1 MKGKGGTRMDA
12 FLLPHQYNF
21 IRNQVELLQHQFA
34 AVHDPDVRDAVR
46 YSAAEKIFDLLPV
59 LTPEQEILLT
69 NIRDAESEQDLLMYL
84 TRVEPFVQ
92 PFPTISESRIRQ
104 LFKKTK
110 KLHVPPLHSFEWTH
124 TTFLSWNDTGNRK
137 KYFVYPLNGEWIGV
151 EGTYLPSIQKG
162 ICAICH
168 TYSDITLVTVTT
180 RRSTEQHQTIGHYM
194 CIDSDA
200 CNQAFTKPDVI
211 ETFLARSQKK

>member
-1 MKGKGGTRMDA
+1 MKRKGGTRMDA
-12 FLLPHQYNF
+12 FLLPYQYNF
-21 IRNQVELLQHQFA
+21 IRNQVDLLQHQFA

-59 LTPEQEILLT
+59 LTPDQEALLT
-69 NIRDAESEQDLLMYL
+69 NIRDAESEQDLLAYL
-84 TRVEPFVQ
+84 AHVEPFVQ

-110 KLHVPPLHSFEWTH
+110 KLHLPPLHSFEWTH

-137 KYFVYPLNGEWIGV
+137 KYFVYPLDGEWIGV

-162 ICAICH
+162 ICAVCH
-168 TYSDITLVTVTT
+168 TYSDITLVTATI
-180 RRSTEQHQTIGHYM
+180 RRSAEQHQTIGHHM

-200 CNQAFTKPDVI
+200 CNQAVTNPEVI
-211 ETFLARSQKK
+211 ETFLARTQK

>member
-1 MKGKGGTRMDA
+1 MNA

-46 YSAAEKIFDLLPV
+46 YSAAEKIFDLLPM
-59 LTPEQEILLT
+59 LTVEQEELLT
-69 NIRDAESEQDLLMYL
+69 QIRDAETEQHLLDYL
-84 TRVEPFVQ
+84 TRITPFIL
-92 PFPTISESRIRQ
+92 PFPEISESRIRQ

-110 KLHVPPLHSFEWTH
+110 KLHLPPLHTFDWTQ
-124 TTFLSWNDTGNRK
+124 TTYLSWNDTSNRK
-137 KYFVYPLNGEWIGV
+137 KYFVYPLNDTWIGV

-168 TYSDITLVTVTT
+168 TYSDITLVTATT
-180 RRSTEQHQTIGHYM
+180 RRSAEQHQTIGQQM

-200 CNQAFTKPDVI
+200 CNHAVTNPDII
-211 ETFLARSQKK
+211 ETFLAKTQLK